1 MTNAKESSGMVTAL
15 SVVGLVFGLIGMF
28 GSFIPC
34 IGSLAFFVGI
44 PAALVSAIGVY
55 IAKTKNFNS
64 TFAIVAITISLIG
77 VVISGFQY
85 FTIIS
90 AGSYAKKELEKK
102 YKGTVPKATSKK
114 DIEPKESAK
123 PVDTIKDDST
133 QKVTP
138 VEIKKEEPAPKVAP
152 IETKEKES
160 AQKDTPPNLSEDLAW
175 QTIKEY
181 YETKS
186 RYAGKYTMSDLVKI
200 DILEQKNN
208 IYKIRARYKYDPI
221 QQDGRSARKR
231 SGVDTKAFYVRWNGD
246 NYEVI
251 KMGY

>member
-1 MTNAKESSGMVTAL
+1 MTNGKESSSTVTAL
-15 SVVGLVFGLIGMF
+15 SVVGLVFGLIGML

-34 IGSLAFFVGI
+34 IGSLAFFIGI

-77 VVISGFQY
+77 VVVSGFQY
-85 FTIIS
+85 FSIIS
-90 AGSYAKKELEKK
+90 AGSHAKKELERK
-102 YKGTVPKATSKK
+102 YKDRIPKTTYKK
-114 DIEPKESAK
+114 DIETKESAK
-123 PVDTIKDDST
+123 PVETKKEEST
-133 QKVTP
+133 QKATP
-138 VEIKKEEPAPKVAP
+138 L
-152 IETKEKES
+152 ETKREES
-160 AQKDTPPNLSEDLAW
+160 AQKATPPNLSEDLAW

-186 RYAGKYTMSDLVKI
+186 RYAGKYTMSDFMKI
-200 DILEQKNN
+200 NILEQKNN
-208 IYKIRARYKYDPI
+208 IFKIRTKYKYDRI
-221 QQDGRSARKR
+221 QEDGRFRRKR
-231 SGVDTKAFYVRWNGD
+231 SGVDTKTFYVRWNGD